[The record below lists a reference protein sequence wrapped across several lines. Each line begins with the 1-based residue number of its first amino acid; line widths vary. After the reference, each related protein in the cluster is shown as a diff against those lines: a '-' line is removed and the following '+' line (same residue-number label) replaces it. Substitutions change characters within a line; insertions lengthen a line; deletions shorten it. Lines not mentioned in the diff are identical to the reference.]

1 MVARG
6 VVHGGVV
13 VLQDGQSLPEG
24 QEVTVFTL
32 PDAKRPGHS
41 VLDIPPISLGK
52 VLVPVATEDDLL
64 GEMLEGRS

>member
-6 VVHGGVV
+6 IVHGGVI

-24 QEVTVFTL
+24 QEVTVYAL
-32 PDAKRPGHS
+32 PEAKGSGHS
-41 VLDIPPISLGK
+41 VLDIPPISGGTL
-52 VLVPVATEDDLL
+52 LVPFTTSDDLL